1 MPTHSSDS
9 MPPVSRSVKDLRE
22 RVSAWRKQ
30 GLKVAFVPTMGAL
43 HEGHVSLVKLA
54 GKKADKVVASIFIN
68 PRQFAAHE
76 DLDTYPRNETEDL
89 IKLATAG
96 CDLAFLPSA
105 KEMYPQGYS
114 TSVAVEGLSRDLCG
128 LSRPHFFGGV
138 ATVVCKLLNQCQPD
152 IAIFGEKDYQQ
163 LLVIQRMVRDL
174 DMPVSIIGG
183 PIIREE
189 DGLAMSSR
197 NAYLSSA
204 QREVAGKLNM
214 IMTSAIRKLAT
225 GAEIQ
230 TTLQQA
236 SKSLLAEGFD
246 RVDYFELRQKTDLSF
261 IDKGTL
267 QADQLDTARLFAAVI
282 IGKTRLIDN
291 MPLSSI

>member
-1 MPTHSSDS
+1 MPA
-9 MPPVSRSVKDLRE
+9 VSRSVKDLRE
-22 RVSAWRKQ
+22 NVSSWRKH

-43 HEGHVSLVKLA
+43 HEGHLSLVELA
-54 GKKADKVVASIFIN
+54 RNKADKVVASIFIN

-89 IKLATAG
+89 MKLVTAG
-96 CDLAFLPSA
+96 CDLAFLPDA
-105 KEMYPQGYS
+105 EEMYPQGYS
-114 TSVAVEGLSRDLCG
+114 TSVAVDGLSRDLCG

-163 LLVIQRMVRDL
+163 LLVIKRMVRDL

-204 QREVAGKLNM
+204 EREVAGKLNR
-214 IMTSAIRKLAT
+214 IMTSAINEIAT
-225 GAEIQ
+225 GADIQ
-230 TTLQQA
+230 VTLQRA
-236 SKSLLAEGFD
+236 TNTLLTEGFD
-246 RVDYFELRQKTDLSF
+246 RVDYFELRRKADLSF

-267 QADQLDTARLFAAVI
+267 PAAQLDTARLFAAVI

-291 MPLSSI
+291 MPLSGT